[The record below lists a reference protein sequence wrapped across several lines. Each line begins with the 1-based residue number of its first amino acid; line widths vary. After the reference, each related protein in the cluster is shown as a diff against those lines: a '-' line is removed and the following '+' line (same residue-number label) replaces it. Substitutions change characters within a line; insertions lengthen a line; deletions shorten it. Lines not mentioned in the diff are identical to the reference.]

1 MKKKTLFWILGIV
14 IVALV
19 VLIGGKKAGIFGETK
34 RGKEVEIAKIT
45 PIDIIETVAATGKIQ
60 PEVEVAL
67 SSEVSGEI
75 ISLPIKEGQEIKK
88 GELLVKINPDLIQ
101 AAVSQSQAGL
111 QNIKAQLAQAEAS
124 ARNAKANYQR
134 NKTLFDKGVIS
145 KLDWDRSI
153 AEYEGAQAN
162 VESAFYSVKSAAASL
177 KQSKDLSLIHI

>member
-1 MKKKTLFWILGIV
+1 MF
-14 IVALV
+14 
-19 VLIGGKKAGIFGETK
+19 GKTK
-34 RGKEVEIAKIT
+34 RGKEVETAKIT

-134 NKTLFDKGVIS
+134 NKTLYDKGVIS
-145 KLDWDRSI
+145 KLDWDRSV

-177 KQSKDLSLIHI
+177 KQARDNLSTNGNLRPNVWYDFKTGRRARVSAW